1 MTVAIRFYNGFLTL
15 NEPIPNLFITS
26 NHKATEKQRLYRSTW
41 ETWARM
47 RYGSVGREGKRSC
60 RNVKYKMCVRNN
72 ETLECV
78 LECQEAKEEM
88 KRELVLESMEK

>member
-1 MTVAIRFYNGFLTL
+1 
-15 NEPIPNLFITS
+15 
-26 NHKATEKQRLYRSTW
+26 
-41 ETWARM
+41 M